1 MLWSKL
7 KKGRNQEDL
16 SWDVS
21 SELMSFKEQL
31 EARYEEEK
39 ALLEKQKREAEG
51 KFKLMSEETIKKS
64 LDEWSAF
71 ENKLEREI
79 RLYRDKAKAE
89 IEAAIAKIDRE
100 TLIEE
105 VKSVVFDKV
114 MGNESEVAT

>member
-7 KKGRNQEDL
+7 KNGRSQEDL

-31 EARYEEEK
+31 EARYEEER
-39 ALLEKQKREAEG
+39 ALLEKQKCEAEE

-64 LDEWSAF
+64 LDEWGEF
-71 ENKLEREI
+71 ENKLEKEI
-79 RLYRDKAKAE
+79 QLYRDKAKAE
-89 IEAAIAKIDRE
+89 IEATIAKIDRE
-100 TLIEE
+100 NLIEE
-105 VKSVVFDKV
+105 VKSVVLCKV

>member
-64 LDEWSAF
+64 LDEWGEF
-71 ENKLEREI
+71 ENKLEKEI
-79 RLYRDKAKAE
+79 QLYRDKAKAE
-89 IEAAIAKIDRE
+89 IEATIAKIDRE
-100 TLIEE
+100 NLIEE
-105 VKSVVFDKV
+105 VKSVVLCKV

>member
-79 RLYRDKAKAE
+79 RLYRDKAKTE

>member
-7 KKGRNQEDL
+7 KNGRSQEDL

-31 EARYEEEK
+31 EARYEEER
-39 ALLEKQKREAEG
+39 ALLEKQKCEAEE

-64 LDEWSAF
+64 LDEWGEF
-71 ENKLEREI
+71 ENKLEKEI
-79 RLYRDKAKAE
+79 QLYRDKAKAE
-89 IEAAIAKIDRE
+89 IEATMAKIDRE
-100 TLIEE
+100 NLIEE
-105 VKSVVFDKV
+105 VKSVVLCKV

>member
-105 VKSVVFDKV
+105 VKSVVLGKV

>member
-7 KKGRNQEDL
+7 KNGRSQEDL

-31 EARYEEEK
+31 EARYEEER
-39 ALLEKQKREAEG
+39 ALLEKQKCEAEE

-64 LDEWSAF
+64 LDEWGEF
-71 ENKLEREI
+71 ENKLEKEI
-79 RLYRDKAKAE
+79 QLYRDKAKAE

-100 TLIEE
+100 NLIEE
-105 VKSVVFDKV
+105 VKSVVLCKV